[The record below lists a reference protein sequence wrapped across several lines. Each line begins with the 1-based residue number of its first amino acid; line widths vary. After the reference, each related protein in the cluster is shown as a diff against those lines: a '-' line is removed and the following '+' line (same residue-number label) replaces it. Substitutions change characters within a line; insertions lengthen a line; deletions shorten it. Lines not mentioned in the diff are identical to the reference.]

1 MLYDET
7 NFYNLYQ
14 LLSSFFRPKV
24 NLNLSRFATVAAF
37 WVLRIL
43 NVHEA
48 ILVRLVQSC
57 LTRCEAEKRFLFNA
71 SLLLSGKKLFS

>member
-1 MLYDET
+1 MKQTFTTFINYCHL
-7 NFYNLYQ
+7 F
-14 LLSSFFRPKV
+14 SGHKV

-57 LTRCEAEKRFLFNA
+57 LTRCEAEKRYLFNA